1 MKTSI
6 DASPSEWEVLR
17 VVWSLEKA
25 TSRAISEILLEKE
38 AWANATTKT
47 LLGRLV
53 KKGYLETKNEG
64 NRFIYTPTVDEITG
78 INCRLDDV
86 VESLCAQSLGDA
98 IAHIINEN
106 PLTQKDI
113 DAILETIQQKEVSE
127 NIQCT
132 CLSNCGCGLETCIC
146 HHESKK

>member
-6 DASPSEWEVLR
+6 EASPSEWEVLR

-53 KKGYLETKNEG
+53 KKGYLKTEKEG
-64 NRFIYTPTVDEITG
+64 NRFIYSATVDEITG
-78 INCRLDDV
+78 ITCRLDDV
-86 VESLCAQSLGDA
+86 VESLCAKSMGDA
-98 IAHIINEN
+98 ITHIINEN
-106 PLTQKDI
+106 PLTQDDI
-113 DAILETIQQKEVSE
+113 DMILNAIKQKKSTDT
-127 NIQCT
+127 IQCT
-132 CLSNCGCGLETCIC
+132 CLSNCACGLESCIC
-146 HHESKK
+146 HHES